1 MFCVARVGIESYDE
15 ATFKQ
20 EIAMETSTIR
30 TSRLHPLIVTAA
42 ASVTVVSL
50 LGAAAITGLYPS
62 SHGKAMQA
70 DTTLAAT
77 AQVPDNLAT
86 GPASVS
92 VAQQGIS
99 APLQATPTRFQTA
112 DGRVFEE
119 IPRNEP
125 HLSATRVAAYPVDRL
140 QEPAPV
146 VHRKVVHHYAQTSYR
161 EPARAT
167 TYVQSQPY
175 SAQHPVRNYVSD
187 MNPVGTGLGAVV
199 GGVLGN
205 QVGGGNG
212 KKLATVAGVL
222 LGGYAGNEV
231 AHDRNPLPF
240 GNR

>member
-1 MFCVARVGIESYDE
+1 
-15 ATFKQ
+15 
-20 EIAMETSTIR
+20 METSTNR
-30 TSRLHPLIVTAA
+30 PASRLHPLVVTAA

-62 SHGKAMQA
+62 SHGKAMPA
-70 DTTLAAT
+70 DTTLATTTQLPGYLAT
-77 AQVPDNLAT
+77 A
-86 GPASVS
+86 PASVP
-92 VAQQGIS
+92 VAQLATS
-99 APLQATPTRFQTA
+99 VPLQATPTRFQTA

-119 IPRNEP
+119 VTPNAP
-125 HLSATRVAAYPVDRL
+125 YPSSTRVAAYPAERL

-146 VHRKVVHHYAQTSYR
+146 VHRKVVHHYTQTSYR
-161 EPARAT
+161 EPAYREPARDPAYVQDQPYYPQHPIR
-167 TYVQSQPY
+167 TYV
-175 SAQHPVRNYVSD
+175 ND

-212 KKLATVAGVL
+212 KKLATVAGLL

-231 AHDRNPLPF
+231 AHDRNPLQF